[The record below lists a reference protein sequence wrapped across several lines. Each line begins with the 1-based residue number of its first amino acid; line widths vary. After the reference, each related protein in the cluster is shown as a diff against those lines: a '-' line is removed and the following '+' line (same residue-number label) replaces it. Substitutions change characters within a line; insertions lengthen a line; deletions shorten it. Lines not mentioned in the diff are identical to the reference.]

1 MIEHAVSDRQAATRQ
16 QPSPSTVA
24 LPVSAAD
31 ALNWD
36 VVIETPPPRA
46 SGTIHT
52 SLIHAGRSQPN
63 LVTADDSN
71 TNP

>member
-31 ALNWD
+31 AWIGMLSSKHRRL
-36 VVIETPPPRA
+36 VHQAQFTRA
-46 SGTIHT
+46 
-52 SLIHAGRSQPN
+52 
-63 LVTADDSN
+63 
-71 TNP
+71 